1 MSLAR
6 YEPAG
11 PRGLG
16 EGGAVAEPVL
26 LISSDPFLG
35 ASLEALAAGRIRVA
49 RLDPSRQPAAWPGE
63 PAAIVVLDVT
73 ARQRNA
79 LHTWIRRHHGGSL
92 VVLLKP
98 GERVP
103 ALAFD
108 PASVVVG
115 RPFRLSDLVWVLE
128 HPPDPPGD
136 PDPPRPGP
144 RDLLKAS
151 AEQRRRRLGALAGA
165 GGRPA
170 GPAAGPRAPS
180 AAERGLPRPDWP
192 TAATRFD
199 GRRRRRT
206 RRGRRL
212 AARALAG
219 VLVVLVLAGA
229 WLALGLFEARRD
241 LLVAGSAVRAELT
254 AAEAALERGRPA
266 EAAAAV
272 QAAERSLAVAAAV
285 PDRRELR
292 VAARLPLLSG
302 GVRDT
307 RHLLAAAAGLTGA
320 GDRAV
325 AVAAHLRPGR
335 GALLDGGRFDLGAL
349 GDATAQARGLVA
361 ELEAARGELGR
372 VRGGPLAPGAG
383 QTRRWAL
390 DRVEESAARA
400 RPVLATFEALPGA
413 LGAGRPRSYLLV
425 LTGPAGQPGGGP
437 LAVREV
443 VLDHGVAATRPGG
456 GELVDALRGAG
467 GAPDFATAG
476 RALLA
481 AARSGGRPRPDG
493 VVALDPLAVR
503 ALLEATGPVAV
514 PGYGRLDAA
523 GAVRQLTRDAQAR
536 WPDPAQRRRY
546 HQAAL
551 GAVVGRFLAGRDLVA
566 VGRVLGAAGAG
577 GHLRAYAADPGLE
590 RLLASHR
597 LDGGRG

>member
-1 MSLAR
+1 M
-6 YEPAG
+6 
-11 PRGLG
+11 
-16 EGGAVAEPVL
+16 AEPVL

-49 RLDPSRQPAAWPGE
+49 RLDPSRPPAAWPGE
-63 PAAIVVLDVT
+63 PTAIVVLDVT

-115 RPFRLSDLVWVLE
+115 RPFRLADLVWVLE
-128 HPPDPPGD
+128 HPPDPLGG
-136 PDPPRPGP
+136 PDPPGAAPAPPAPGP

-165 GGRPA
+165 GAGGRPA
-170 GPAAGPRAPS
+170 RPAAGPPAPS
-180 AAERGLPRPDWP
+180 AAGRGLPRPDWP
-192 TAATRFD
+192 TAATRVD

-212 AARALAG
+212 AARVLAG
-219 VLVVLVLAGA
+219 VLVVVVLAGA
-229 WLALGLFEARRD
+229 WLALGLLEARRD

-254 AAEAALERGRPA
+254 AAEAALERGQPA

-292 VAARLPLLSG
+292 VAARLPLLSRG
-302 GVRDT
+302 AGDT

-325 AVAAHLRPGR
+325 AVAAHLRRGR
-335 GALLDGGRFDLGAL
+335 GALLDGGRFDLGAI
-349 GDATAQARGLVA
+349 GDATAQARSLVA
-361 ELEAARGELGR
+361 ELEAARGELGQ
-372 VRGGPLAPGAG
+372 VRGGLLAPGAD

-390 DRVEESAARA
+390 GRVEEAAARA
-400 RPVLATFEALPGA
+400 RPLLATFQALPGA

-425 LTGPAGQPGGGP
+425 LTGPAGRRPGGGAP
-437 LAVREV
+437 LAVRQV

-456 GELVDALRGAG
+456 GELVDALRGAR
-467 GAPDFATAG
+467 GARDFAATG
-476 RALLA
+476 RAMLA
-481 AARSGGRPRPDG
+481 AARSRGRPRPDG

-566 VGRVLGAAGAG
+566 VGRVLGAAGAA

-590 RLLASHR
+590 RLLASQR

>member
-1 MSLAR
+1 MA
-6 YEPAG
+6 A
-11 PRGLG
+11 
-16 EGGAVAEPVL
+16 PVL

-35 ASLEALAAGRIRVA
+35 ASVEALAVGRLRVA
-49 RLDPSRQPAAWPGE
+49 RLDPSRRPAAWPGE
-63 PAAIVVLDVT
+63 PEAIVVLDVS

-103 ALAFD
+103 PLAFD

-128 HPPDPPGD
+128 HPPDPLAD
-136 PDPPRPGP
+136 PEPATPPAPATS
-144 RDLLKAS
+144 DLLKAS
-151 AEQRRRRLGALAGA
+151 AEQRRRRLGSLAGA
-165 GGRPA
+165 G
-170 GPAAGPRAPS
+170 AAGPRAPWP
-180 AAERGLPRPDWP
+180 AERGLPRPDWP
-192 TAATRFD
+192 TAATRLD

-206 RRGRRL
+206 RHGRRL
-212 AARALAG
+212 AARVLAG
-219 VLVVLVLAGA
+219 VLVVAVLAGA
-229 WLALGLFEARRD
+229 WLALGLFDARRD
-241 LLVAGSAVRAELT
+241 LQVGGSAVRAELT
-254 AAEAALERGRPA
+254 AAEAALERGQPA

-272 QAAERSLAVAAAV
+272 QAAERSLAAAATV

-292 VAARLPLLSG
+292 VAASLPLLSG

-349 GDATAQARGLVA
+349 DDATAQARGLVA
-361 ELEAARGELGR
+361 ELEAARGELGQ
-372 VRGGPLAPGAG
+372 VRGGPLAPGTD

-390 DRVEESAARA
+390 GRVEEAAARA
-400 RPVLATFEALPGA
+400 RPLLATFEALPGA

-425 LTGPAGQPGGGP
+425 LTGPAGQRPGGGAP
-437 LAVREV
+437 LAVRQV

-467 GAPDFATAG
+467 GAPDFATTG
-476 RALLA
+476 RTLLA
-481 AARSGGRPRPDG
+481 AARSAGRPPPHG

-577 GHLRAYAADPGLE
+577 GHLRAYAADPGLQ
-590 RLLASHR
+590 RLLVSHR